1 MKRLLFV
8 LLICT
13 AALGLMAVDVSGNQ
27 SGTWTAANNPYQ
39 VVGAITV
46 PAGSNLTIEPGVL
59 VQIMGNYQ
67 ITVAGTM
74 TAVGTAAD
82 SIRFVNNI
90 APTLWPGLRFENE
103 TQASTLSYIYVE
115 YATYGVRCLHSP
127 MNITYSRF
135 NYCEKGMEL
144 NAIGDTEPNAVT
156 VDHCLIENC
165 IQNGIL
171 IAQNS
176 AAVITNNEIRYNGTG
191 PQFRAAIQL
200 SNQSAGGSNNPLI
213 DGNHIHHN
221 LKQGISAWDVA
232 SVNAINPTI
241 TNNIIEYNY
250 TGIYYLQASG
260 YCADNQI
267 NYNFIPGDMNSG
279 AGVMVS
285 GVTSTPYFER
295 NTISGN
301 YAGLYITNNA
311 MPVLGDLSIYHAW
324 AQGENYIQG
333 NIDAN
338 GNNNAIFCAAYANA
352 GNIIK
357 AENNYWDFNTAAEI
371 NSVIMDHTDSAAL
384 PTIDFDPWLEEVEE
398 TTLIGTIVADMFES
412 QATVELVSV
421 SDGLVLG
428 TTVIELTDQIN
439 WVFSPTEPFYALV
452 RVSNGFRDQTGVAGG
467 RENPTVFNPSL
478 RTVINL
484 GQIVCTDSTLWSWE
498 RVGDP
503 VMEEGN
509 LVYPVYKGVYFYHWN
524 TIEWLYY
531 DGDYQ
536 KIYKYTL
543 FDDEN
548 TLNYIVPPEY
558 RTWEKVYNL
567 AAGDTWSKRLISF
580 QDGNPTF
587 LNLTATVFEIN
598 RTLSNMNT
606 KLMVSYRDSEGREH
620 SQWIYEAETHHYFT
634 RYIAPYGGCYMKDHY
649 ILIPETV
656 IDDGSIFPIVAGN
669 YYKLQPQYSY
679 YNPTM
684 LSIDIRAA
692 LHENLGFRFY
702 WQPMIYE
709 GGNLYPYYR
718 IYRNYQLVATLP
730 AQMGFMTYEEPYPEV
745 QAAYFYQVVAAS
757 DNSETDPSELTLY
770 WVSNDDLVTAPTS
783 LAIYPNPCVA
793 GRDALTIKT
802 NANAGSVLTIF
813 NLRGQLVRELPV
825 STIGESQSTW
835 DLRDSRGKLCGSGIY
850 YLRLDSPGAPPMQ
863 KRVLILQ

>member
-384 PTIDFDPWLEEVEE
+384 PTIDFDPWLQEAQE
-398 TTLIGTIVADMFES
+398 TTITGTLTYDNLYDPYMQIMLISATTGLTIASSVVPISDFS
-412 QATVELVSV
+412 VEF
-421 SDGLVLG
+421 
-428 TTVIELTDQIN
+428 T
-439 WVFSPTEPFYALV
+439 PTEPFYILFLSTHGEFNA
-452 RVSNGFRDQTGVAGG
+452 TPGG
-467 RENPTVFNPSL
+467 YDNPTVFNPSAGN
-478 RTVINL
+478 VIDL
-484 GQIVCTDSTLWSWE
+484 GVVTLINMVLPTWIRIDSPEMMDGHLT
-498 RVGDP
+498 
-503 VMEEGN
+503 
-509 LVYPVYKGVYFYHWN
+509 YPVRYGVFVFRWYETKY
-524 TIEWLYY
+524 LYQE
-531 DGDYQ
+531 GDFL
-536 KIYKYTL
+536 KIYMLEQYFIGQERFT
-543 FDDEN
+543 
-548 TLNYIVPPEY
+548 YIYPEEM
-558 RTWEKVYNL
+558 RTWEKISNL
-567 AAGDTWSKRLISF
+567 QAGDTWTKYVAEITTGVPNIEEQNVTVYEVAGIEPESRWVLCYRDL
-580 QDGNPTF
+580 DGREIGQYVY
-587 LNLTATVFEIN
+587 TASDTYYFSRDFYGNAYTLYAIN
-598 RTLSNMNT
+598 RVLTQGEPDGTL
-606 KLMVSYRDSEGREH
+606 
-620 SQWIYEAETHHYFT
+620 
-634 RYIAPYGGCYMKDHY
+634 
-649 ILIPETV
+649 
-656 IDDGSIFPIVAGN
+656 FPLAAGN
-669 YYKLQPQYSY
+669 YFNSQSIAVG
-679 YNPTM
+679 YNPTNLVYDVQA
-684 LSIDIRAA
+684 LSADPRTVK
-692 LHENLGFRFY
+692 LY
-702 WQPMIYE
+702 WQSVSSDYS
-709 GGNLYPYYR
+709 GGQQANYKV
-718 IYRNYQLVATLP
+718 YRNDVLVATLP
-730 AQMGFMTYEEPYPEV
+730 VSSLSFAQYEEPYPSAPGTYNYKITYTKTDTE
-745 QAAYFYQVVAAS
+745 
-757 DNSETDPSELTLY
+757 SEPSNTVTISV
-770 WVSNDDLVTAPTS
+770 VSNDDLVTAPTS

>member
-324 AQGENYIQG
+324 AQGENYIQA

-384 PTIDFDPWLEEVEE
+384 PTIDFDPWLQEAQE
-398 TTLIGTIVADMFES
+398 TTITGTLTYDNLYDPYMQIMLISATTGLTIASSVVPISDFS
-412 QATVELVSV
+412 VEF
-421 SDGLVLG
+421 
-428 TTVIELTDQIN
+428 T
-439 WVFSPTEPFYALV
+439 PTEPFYILFLSTHGEFNA
-452 RVSNGFRDQTGVAGG
+452 TPGG
-467 RENPTVFNPSL
+467 YDNPTVFNPSAGN
-478 RTVINL
+478 VIDL
-484 GQIVCTDSTLWSWE
+484 GVVTLINMVLPTWIRIDSPEMMDGHLT
-498 RVGDP
+498 
-503 VMEEGN
+503 
-509 LVYPVYKGVYFYHWN
+509 YPVRYGVFVFRWYETKY
-524 TIEWLYY
+524 LYQE
-531 DGDYQ
+531 GDFL
-536 KIYKYTL
+536 KIYMLEQYFIGQERFT
-543 FDDEN
+543 
-548 TLNYIVPPEY
+548 YIYPEEM
-558 RTWEKVYNL
+558 RTWEKISNL
-567 AAGDTWSKRLISF
+567 QAGDTWTKYVAEITTGVPNIEE
-580 QDGNPTF
+580 QNV
-587 LNLTATVFEIN
+587 TVYEVAGIEPES
-598 RTLSNMNT
+598 RWVLC
-606 KLMVSYRDSEGREH
+606 YRDLDGREIGQYVYTA
-620 SQWIYEAETHHYFT
+620 SDTYYFS
-634 RYIAPYGGCYMKDHY
+634 RDFYGNAYTLYARNRVLTQGE
-649 ILIPETV
+649 P
-656 IDDGSIFPIVAGN
+656 DGTLFPLAAGN
-669 YYKLQPQYSY
+669 YFNSQSIAVG
-679 YNPTM
+679 YNPTNLVYDVQA
-684 LSIDIRAA
+684 LSADPRTVK
-692 LHENLGFRFY
+692 LY
-702 WQPMIYE
+702 WQSVSSDYS
-709 GGNLYPYYR
+709 GGQQANYKV
-718 IYRNYQLVATLP
+718 YRNDVLVATLP
-730 AQMGFMTYEEPYPEV
+730 VSSLSFAQYEEPYPSAPGTYNYKITYTKTDTE
-745 QAAYFYQVVAAS
+745 
-757 DNSETDPSELTLY
+757 SEPSNTVTISV
-770 WVSNDDLVTAPTS
+770 VSNDDLVTAPTS

-850 YLRLDSPGAPPMQ
+850 YLRLDSPGASPMQ